1 MKLTSF
7 SCADGERYG
16 IVTDRGVIDISRRFD
31 KCPDLK
37 SLIAASQLQDIV
49 RLSDAAPDYALSQI
63 TLRPPIPN
71 PDKIICIG
79 INYHAHLAEAGQ
91 PRPDYPM
98 IFLRLPSSQVGHGGN
113 LVRPLESEQF
123 DYEGEL
129 AVVIG
134 KRARRV
140 PEANALEFVAGYACY
155 NEGTIRDWQ
164 SHTRQVSPGKNFP
177 GTAAFGPW
185 LVTKDEVPELRALT
199 LATRINGQEVQR
211 AQLDDMIFSVPQ
223 LVAYCSRFTELVP
236 GDVISTGTT
245 GGVGAY
251 RKPPLWMKP
260 GDVAE
265 IEISHVGKL
274 TNRVVAE

>member
-7 SCADGERYG
+7 SCPDGNWFG
-16 IVTDRGVIDISRRFD
+16 ITVDGGVIDLSRRFENS
-31 KCPDLK
+31 PDLK
-37 SLIAASQLQDIV
+37 SLISTTPIQDIA
-49 RLSDAAPDYALSQI
+49 RFLDSPPDYALSEI
-63 TLRPPIPN
+63 TIRPPIPN

-79 INYHAHLAEAGQ
+79 INYHAHLAEVGL

-98 IFLRLPSSQVGHGGN
+98 IFLRLPSSQVGHGAA
-113 LVRPLESEQF
+113 LIRPLESEQF

-129 AVVIG
+129 AVIIG

-140 PEANALEFVAGYACY
+140 SEEEALEFVAGYACY

-177 GTAAFGPW
+177 ATAAFGPW
-185 LVTKDEVPELRALT
+185 LVTKDEVPDLRSLT
-199 LATRINGQEVQR
+199 LSTRINGQEVQR

-265 IEISHVGKL
+265 VEISHVGKL
-274 TNRVVAE
+274 TNRVAAE

>member
-7 SCADGERYG
+7 SCADGDRFG
-16 IVTDRGVIDISRRFD
+16 IVVDGGVIDLSPRF
-31 KCPDLK
+31 KERPDLK
-37 SLIAASQLQDIV
+37 SLISTTSIQEIA
-49 RLSDAAPDYALSQI
+49 RFSDSAPDYALSDVTI
-63 TLRPPIPN
+63 KPPIPN

-79 INYHAHLAEAGQ
+79 INYHAHLAEVGL

-98 IFLRLPSSQVGHGGN
+98 IFLRLPSSQVGHGTA
-113 LVRPLESEQF
+113 LMRPLESEQF

-129 AVVIG
+129 AVIIG

-140 PEANALEFVAGYACY
+140 SEKDALDFVAGYACY

-177 GTAAFGPW
+177 ATAAFGPW
-185 LVTKDEVPELRALT
+185 LVTKDEVPDLCSLT
-199 LATRINGQEVQR
+199 LSTRINGQEVQR

-260 GDVAE
+260 GDIAE
-265 IEISHVGKL
+265 VEISHVGKL
-274 TNRVVAE
+274 TNHVVGE

>member
-1 MKLTSF
+1 MKLASF
-7 SCADGERYG
+7 SCADQNCFG
-16 IVTDRGVIDISRRFD
+16 IVTDNGIINLSRRFEE
-31 KCPDLK
+31 CVDLK
-37 SLIAASQLQDIV
+37 SLISTTAMERIARFADS
-49 RLSDAAPDYALSQI
+49 APDHALPDVI
-63 TLRPPIPN
+63 MRPPIPN

-79 INYHAHLAEAGQ
+79 INYHAHLAEVGL

-98 IFLRLPSSQVGHGGN
+98 IFLRLPSSQVGQGAA
-113 LVRPLESEQF
+113 LVRPFESECF

-129 AVVIG
+129 AVIIG
-134 KRARRV
+134 RKARRV
-140 PEANALEFVAGYACY
+140 SEQDALDVVAGYACY

-177 GTAAFGPW
+177 ATASFGPW
-185 LVTKDEVPELRALT
+185 LVTKDEVPDLRALT
-199 LATRINGQEVQR
+199 LSTRINGQEVQR

-265 IEISHVGKL
+265 VEISHVGTL
-274 TNRVVAE
+274 TNPVIAE

>member
-7 SCADGERYG
+7 TCPHGDRFG
-16 IVTDRGVIDISRRFD
+16 IVVDGGIVDLSRRFD

-37 SLIAASQLQDIV
+37 TLISTTSLEQIARHSGM
-49 RLSDAAPDYALSQI
+49 APDYNMSEI
-63 TLRPPIPN
+63 TVRPPIPN

-79 INYHAHLAEAGQ
+79 INYHAHLAEVGL
-91 PRPDYPM
+91 PKPDYPM
-98 IFLRLPSSQVGHGGN
+98 VFLRLASSQVGNGA
-113 LVRPLESEQF
+113 LLIRPKESEQF

-129 AVVIG
+129 AIVIG
-134 KRARRV
+134 KKARRV
-140 PEANALEFVAGYACY
+140 SEENAFEFVAGYSCY

-164 SHTRQVSPGKNFP
+164 SHTRQISPGKNFP
-177 GTAAFGPW
+177 ATAAFGPW
-185 LVTKDEVPELRALT
+185 LVTKDEVPDLRSLI
-199 LATRINGQEVQR
+199 LLTRINGQEVQR

-260 GDVAE
+260 GDTVE
-265 IEISHVGKL
+265 VEISSVGKL
-274 TNRVVAE
+274 KNSVVAE